1 MMMCIVD
8 KFARHVSGT
17 SAFAILCVII
27 VAHLITMTFYIND
40 SRHARRAAD
49 RDAMIQK
56 IINVIN
62 LLEATPVEERAKVIA
77 AMNDPDMKASIS
89 SKPQFALQF
98 QDISFWQINGALR
111 KQLGAFAVSI
121 LLTKDQWLNIN
132 ATLYTHFLLR
142 QLMFFVFEIVAFG
155 FILILIWSIN
165 RFTRPIENFRRA
177 AERLSMDLNTQPVPI
192 DGPSVVQEAA
202 RAMNRMQQRIQDLIR
217 NRTQMLAAISH
228 DLRTPITRMKL
239 RAQFLDDSTT
249 RNALVKDLNEMEV
262 MINETLSFARDDFAD
277 NAKVNLDLVSLVC
290 SLVESMQDMGYNIQF
305 HSHPQRIKILG
316 RASALKRAFTN
327 LLNNAI
333 RYAKNVNVRIQ
344 WRQNRVKV
352 LIEDDGPGIAEKEL
366 EQVFEPF
373 YRGEHSRSR
382 DTGGVGL
389 GLAVTRDIISDHNGK
404 VILTN
409 RPNGGLCATVEL
421 LSEVH

>member
-1 MMMCIVD
+1 MMMRIVD
-8 KFARHVSGT
+8 KFARYVSGS

-27 VAHLITMTFYIND
+27 ITHLITMTFYIND
-40 SRHARRAAD
+40 SRRARRAAD

-62 LLEATPVEERAKVIA
+62 LLEATPVEERARAIA

-98 QDISFWQINGALR
+98 QDISFWQINGAFR
-111 KQLGAFAVSI
+111 KQLGAFAVLN

-142 QLMFFVFEIVAFG
+142 QLMFFVFEIIAFG
-155 FILILIWSIN
+155 FILILTWSIN

-177 AERLSMDLNTQPVPI
+177 AERLSMNLNTQPVPI
-192 DGPSVVQEAA
+192 EGPSVVQEAA

-217 NRTQMLAAISH
+217 NRTQMIAAISH

-239 RAQFLDDSTT
+239 RAQFLNDSTT

-277 NAKVNLDLVSLVC
+277 DVKVNLDLVSLVF

-305 HSHPQRIKILG
+305 HGHPQRVKTLG
-316 RASALKRAFTN
+316 QASALKRAFIN

-333 RYAKNVNVRIQ
+333 RYAKNVDVCIQ

-366 EQVFEPF
+366 E
-373 YRGEHSRSR
+373 
-382 DTGGVGL
+382 
-389 GLAVTRDIISDHNGK
+389 
-404 VILTN
+404 
-409 RPNGGLCATVEL
+409 
-421 LSEVH
+421 